1 MVPGHVGDASP
12 PISGGFFLDQI
23 PRLQW
28 VYFGHSKETPVLI
41 LSTALLLT
49 PASLADVP
57 PEDTSEEEEEG
68 AEEQEGES
76 EDTADDKEDDGC
88 STVAASASLL
98 GVGAAAFM
106 VGWRRED

>member
-1 MVPGHVGDASP
+1 M
-12 PISGGFFLDQI
+12 
-23 PRLQW
+23 
-28 VYFGHSKETPVLI
+28 LI

-49 PASLADVP
+49 PAALADIP
-57 PEDTSEEEEEG
+57 PEDTSEEEEE
-68 AEEQEGES
+68 EEQEGEEGEEGES

>member
-1 MVPGHVGDASP
+1 M
-12 PISGGFFLDQI
+12 
-23 PRLQW
+23 
-28 VYFGHSKETPVLI
+28 LI

-49 PASLADVP
+49 PAALADIP
-57 PEDTSEEEEEG
+57 PEDTSEEEEEEQEG
-68 AEEQEGES
+68 EEGEEGES